1 MEFNE
6 AAPKYYP
13 QMSPKDF
20 LDWERKQEYK
30 HEYAGGQ
37 IFAMAGASINHNL
50 ILKNLIVTAGSF
62 LKNKPCDI
70 FPSDLRVAVK
80 SKDSFFYP
88 DATIICG
95 DPEFDD
101 SQMKDTIKNPSVIF
115 EILSPSTEDYD
126 IGKKFFFYM
135 QMESLKQYITVDSRN
150 THLRIANKMEDGTWK
165 FSELMEKNDL
175 LFIDSIGLSIPL
187 MDIYSGIKF

>member
-13 QMSPKDF
+13 QMSPTDF
-20 LDWERKQEYK
+20 LEWERKQEYK
-30 HEYAGGQ
+30 HEYAGGK
-37 IFAMAGASINHNL
+37 IFAMAGASINHNKICANIIGRTWNYL
-50 ILKNLIVTAGSF
+50 QDKECNIYPG
-62 LKNKPCDI
+62 
-70 FPSDLRVAVK
+70 DLRVAVK

-95 DPEFDD
+95 EPEFDD
-101 SQMKDTIKNPSVIF
+101 GQIKDTIKNPSVIF

-135 QMESLKQYITVDSRN
+135 QMESLKQYITIDSRN
-150 THLRIANKMEDGTWK
+150 MHLRIANKMEDGTWK
-165 FSELMEKNDL
+165 FSELMEKDDL
-175 LFIDSIGLSIPL
+175 LFIDSIGLNIPL
-187 MDIYSGIKF
+187 TDIYNGIKF